1 MSFLQNFRVITSA
14 CTAHPSEQITSENH
28 CDTAISLLQ
37 GKHLHLELQINS
49 VVP

>member
-1 MSFLQNFRVITSA
+1 MPFLQNFSVIISA
-14 CTAHPSEQITSENH
+14 RTAYPSERITSENH
-28 CDTAISLLQ
+28 CDTAISVLQ